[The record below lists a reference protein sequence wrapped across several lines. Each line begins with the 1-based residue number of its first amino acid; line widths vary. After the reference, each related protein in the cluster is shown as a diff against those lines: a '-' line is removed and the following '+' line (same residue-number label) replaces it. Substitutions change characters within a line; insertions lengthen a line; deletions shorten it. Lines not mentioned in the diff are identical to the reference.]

1 MASKKTVKSKGLDQR
16 LEAKAVLKLSRR
28 ARAEI
33 ATLLKRNQAGT
44 ITRGELETLL
54 EEVEDQLKMMIFY
67 MHKFL

>member
-1 MASKKTVKSKGLDQR
+1 MASRKTVKSKGLDQR

>member
-54 EEVEDQLKMMIFY
+54 EEVKEQLKVMIFY